1 MTLKKYLSTLFVLCL
16 SLLLVT
22 PSFVKASDDVGQVNV
37 SPEQAIAQID
47 SVGVEE
53 VIESSDDSGVRLLK
67 AAAYKNKT
75 YSYKRGGAVAWC
87 KDYISFKYNG
97 STVKENSKWQE
108 SGFVFPNIV
117 RKNGISNYQN
127 GSGYKDYRGSK
138 IYKIGAPTPWGDAKI
153 TEQARSDYYR
163 LKSSGSAYKK

>member
-1 MTLKKYLSTLFVLCL
+1 MKKYISTFFVLSL

-22 PSFVKASDDVGQVNV
+22 PNFVKASDDVADVDV
-37 SPEQAIAQID
+37 SPEQAISQID

-75 YSYKRGGAVAWC
+75 YSYKRGGVAAWC

-108 SGFVFPNIV
+108 AGFIFPNII
-117 RKNGISNYQN
+117 RKKGITNYQN
-127 GSGYKDYRGSK
+127 GSGYKDYRGAKVYRVGVPS
-138 IYKIGAPTPWGDAKI
+138 PWGDATL
-153 TEQARSDYYR
+153 TEQSRSDYYR
-163 LKSSGSAYKK
+163 LKSNGSAYKK